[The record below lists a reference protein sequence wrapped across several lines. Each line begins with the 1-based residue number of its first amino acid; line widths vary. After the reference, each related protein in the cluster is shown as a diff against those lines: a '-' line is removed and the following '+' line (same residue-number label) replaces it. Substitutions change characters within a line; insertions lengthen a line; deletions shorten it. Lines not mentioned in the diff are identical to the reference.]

1 MHNYFKIILPFL
13 FALTL
18 FVGCKGNGGSATGDA
33 NDSTQV
39 VVEDPRH
46 IEYGVDV
53 TDLDEVQGKVANG
66 QIITSLLR
74 NLGAN
79 KAAITQAAFIPDSV
93 FDVRRMKA
101 GQRYSAY
108 YTQDSVPQ
116 LVYLVY
122 QHSVTDF
129 IVFHFEDSLHVE
141 QYTKPTTKKTRQGE
155 FVVETSLWNAI
166 IDANMNMTLAL
177 QLSDIYAWT
186 VDFFGLQKGDRFR
199 VYYDELFVDTVS
211 IGISK
216 IHAACY
222 TRGEKDIYAVFYEND
237 EVSGY
242 WDLEG
247 NNVKKAFLKAPLS
260 FSRISSK
267 FTYARKH
274 PVYKTVRPHTGVD
287 YAAPMGT
294 PVMAIGDGVVTFKG
308 YKGGGGHT
316 VKIKHNSTYTSA
328 YLHLSKYGKGIAE
341 GVRVTQGQVIGYV
354 GSSGTSTG
362 AHLDFRIWKNGTP
375 IDPLKMESPPT
386 EPIPSNARVEFD
398 SVKTVMVKILNE
410 ELGVTNEEFLR

>member
-1 MHNYFKIILPFL
+1 MRNCIKYIFASIILFVA
-13 FALTL
+13 FA
-18 FVGCKGNGGSATGDA
+18 FAGCKGNGAANEGDA
-33 NDSTQV
+33 NDSTHV
-39 VVEDPRH
+39 VVEEPRH

-53 TDLDEVQGKVANG
+53 TDLDVVQGKVANG

-74 NLGAN
+74 NLGAD
-79 KAAITQAAFIPDSV
+79 KKAITQAAFIPDSV

-141 QYTKPTTKKTRQGE
+141 QYTKPTTVKTRQGE

-166 IDANMNMTLAL
+166 IDADMNMVLAL

-237 EVSGY
+237 DVSGY

-260 FSRISSK
+260 FSRVSSK

-362 AHLDFRIWKNGTP
+362 PHLDFRIWKNGTP
-375 IDPLKMESPPT
+375 IDPLKMDSPPT
-386 EPIPSNARVEFD
+386 EPIPTNARAEFD
-398 SVKTVMVKILNE
+398 SVKTVMVKILNKE
-410 ELGVTNEEFLR
+410 QEVGNEE

>member
-1 MHNYFKIILPFL
+1 MHNYFKIILPFV

-141 QYTKPTTKKTRQGE
+141 QYTKPTTMKTRQGE

-410 ELGVTNEEFLR
+410 ELGMRN

>member
-1 MHNYFKIILPFL
+1 MYNYLKIILLIL
-13 FALTL
+13 FTATL
-18 FVGCKGNGGSATGDA
+18 FVGCNGSGANEGGGD

-39 VVEDPRH
+39 VEDPRT
-46 IEYGVDV
+46 IQYGVDV

-74 NLGAN
+74 NLGADQ
-79 KAAITQAAFIPDSV
+79 KAITQAAFIPESV

-101 GQRYSAY
+101 GNNYLAY
-108 YTQDSVPQ
+108 YTQDTVPQ

-129 IVFHFEDSLHVE
+129 IVFHFEDSLYVE
-141 QYTKPTTKKTRQGE
+141 QFIKPTTLKTRTGE

-166 IDANMNMTLAL
+166 VDADMNMELAL
-177 QLSDIYAWT
+177 QLSDVYAWT
-186 VDFFGLQKGDRFR
+186 VDFFGLQKGDGFK
-199 VYYDELFVDTVS
+199 VYYDELFVDSVS

-216 IHAACY
+216 IHAASY
-222 TRGEKDIYAVFYEND
+222 KRGDKELFAVFYEND
-237 EVSGY
+237 EVRGY
-242 WDLEG
+242 WDLDG
-247 NNVKKAFLKAPLS
+247 NNLKKAFLKAPLS

-267 FTYARKH
+267 FSYARKH
-274 PVYKTVRPHTGVD
+274 PVHKIVRPHTGVD

-316 VKIKHNSTYTSA
+316 VKIRHNSTYTSA
-328 YLHLSKYGKGIAE
+328 YLHLSKYGKGVVE
-341 GVRVTQGQVIGYV
+341 GARVSQGQVIGYV

-375 IDPLKMESPPT
+375 IDPLKMESSPT
-386 EPIPSNARVEFD
+386 EPIPANARAEFD
-398 SVKTVMVKILNE
+398 SVKTVMLQMLDSIK
-410 ELGVTNEEFLR
+410 

>member
-1 MHNYFKIILPFL
+1 MSLTQLL
-13 FALTL
+13 FSS
-18 FVGCKGNGGSATGDA
+18 N
-33 NDSTQV
+33 
-39 VVEDPRH
+39 
-46 IEYGVDV
+46 
-53 TDLDEVQGKVANG
+53 
-66 QIITSLLR
+66 
-74 NLGAN
+74 
-79 KAAITQAAFIPDSV
+79 
-93 FDVRRMKA
+93 M
-101 GQRYSAY
+101 AY

-141 QYTKPTTKKTRQGE
+141 QFTKPTNVKTRQGE
-155 FVVETSLWNAI
+155 FIVETSLWNAI
-166 IDANMNMTLAL
+166 IDADMNMTLAL

-237 EVSGY
+237 DVSGY

-267 FTYARKH
+267 FSYARKH
-274 PVYKTVRPHTGVD
+274 PIYKTVRPHTGVD

-308 YKGGGGHT
+308 YKGGGGRT

-354 GSSGTSTG
+354 GSSGSSTG
-362 AHLDFRIWKNGTP
+362 PHLDFRIWKNGTP

-386 EPIPSNARVEFD
+386 EPIPASARTEFD
-398 SVKTVMVKILNE
+398 SVKTVMVQLLDSIK
-410 ELGVTNEEFLR
+410 

>member
-1 MHNYFKIILPFL
+1 MREIFGYFIFCFL
-13 FALTL
+13 VLL
-18 FVGCKGNGGSATGDA
+18 SFVCCKDKKSDNISVEGVVDA
-33 NDSTQV
+33 V

-53 TDLDEVQGKVANG
+53 TDLDEVQGRVANG

-79 KAAITQAAFIPDSV
+79 KTAITQAAFIPDSI

-141 QYTKPTTKKTRQGE
+141 QYTKPTTLKTRQGE
-155 FVVETSLWNAI
+155 FVVETSLWHAI

-386 EPIPSNARVEFD
+386 EPIPANARAEFD
-398 SVKTVMVKILNE
+398 SVKTVMVKILN
-410 ELGVTNEEFLR
+410 N

>member
-18 FVGCKGNGGSATGDA
+18 FVGCKGNGGSADGEIS
-33 NDSTQV
+33 DSTQV
-39 VVEDPRH
+39 VVEEPRH

-74 NLGAN
+74 NLGTN
-79 KAAITQAAFIPDSV
+79 QKAITQAAFIPDSI
-93 FDVRRMKA
+93 FDVRRMRA

-141 QYTKPTTKKTRQGE
+141 QFTKPTNVKTRQGE
-155 FVVETSLWNAI
+155 FIVETSLWNAI
-166 IDANMNMTLAL
+166 IDADMNMTLAL

-237 EVSGY
+237 DVSGY

-274 PVYKTVRPHTGVD
+274 PIYKTVRPHTGVD

-354 GSSGTSTG
+354 GSSGSSTG
-362 AHLDFRIWKNGTP
+362 PHLDFRIWKNGTP

-386 EPIPSNARVEFD
+386 EPIPANARTEFD
-398 SVKTVMVKILNE
+398 SVKTVMVQLLDSIK
-410 ELGVTNEEFLR
+410 

>member
-1 MHNYFKIILPFL
+1 
-13 FALTL
+13 
-18 FVGCKGNGGSATGDA
+18 
-33 NDSTQV
+33 
-39 VVEDPRH
+39 
-46 IEYGVDV
+46 
-53 TDLDEVQGKVANG
+53 
-66 QIITSLLR
+66 
-74 NLGAN
+74 
-79 KAAITQAAFIPDSV
+79 
-93 FDVRRMKA
+93 
-101 GQRYSAY
+101 
-108 YTQDSVPQ
+108 
-116 LVYLVY
+116 
-122 QHSVTDF
+122 VTDF

-141 QYTKPTTKKTRQGE
+141 QFSKPTTVKTRMGE
-155 FVVETSLWNAI
+155 FVIETSLWNAI
-166 IDANMNMTLAL
+166 VGANMNMALAL

-186 VDFFGLQKGDRFR
+186 VDFFGLQKGDGFK

-211 IGISK
+211 VGISK

-222 TRGEKDIYAVFYEND
+222 THGDKELYAVFYEND

-247 NNVKKAFLKAPLS
+247 NNMKKAFLKAPLS

-316 VKIKHNSTYTSA
+316 VKIRHNSTYESA
-328 YLHLSKYGKGIAE
+328 YLHLSKYGKGIAT
-341 GVRVTQGQVIGYV
+341 GARVTQGQVIGYV

-386 EPIPSNARVEFD
+386 EPIPSNARAEFD
-398 SVKTVMVKILNE
+398 SVKTVMVNILN
-410 ELGVTNEEFLR
+410 N

>member
-18 FVGCKGNGGSATGDA
+18 FAGCKGRGGSEAGDA

-141 QYTKPTTKKTRQGE
+141 QYTKPTTMKTRQGE

-328 YLHLSKYGKGIAE
+328 YLHLSKYGKGVVE
-341 GVRVTQGQVIGYV
+341 GARVTQGQVIGYV

-386 EPIPSNARVEFD
+386 EPIPSNARAEFD

-410 ELGVTNEEFLR
+410 ELGMRSVE

>member
-1 MHNYFKIILPFL
+1 MHNYFKIILPFV

-18 FVGCKGNGGSATGDA
+18 LVGCKGKATDA
-33 NDSTQV
+33 TAGTNDSIQV

-53 TDLDEVQGKVANG
+53 TDLDEIQGKVANG

-79 KAAITQAAFIPDSV
+79 QKSITQAAFIPDSV

-101 GQRYSAY
+101 GNNYSAY

-141 QYTKPTTKKTRQGE
+141 QFSKPTIVKTRQGE

-216 IHAACY
+216 IYAACY

-316 VKIKHNSTYTSA
+316 VKIKHNSTYESA
-328 YLHLSKYGKGIAE
+328 YLHLSKYGKGITTGA
-341 GVRVTQGQVIGYV
+341 RVTQGQVIGYV

-386 EPIPSNARVEFD
+386 EPIPSNARAEFD

-410 ELGVTNEEFLR
+410 ELGVMNEEFLR

>member
-1 MHNYFKIILPFL
+1 MYNYLKIILLIL
-13 FALTL
+13 FTATL
-18 FVGCKGNGGSATGDA
+18 FVGCNGSGANEGGGD

-39 VVEDPRH
+39 VEDPRT
-46 IEYGVDV
+46 IQYGVDV

-74 NLGAN
+74 NLGADQ
-79 KAAITQAAFIPDSV
+79 KAITQAAFIPESV

-101 GQRYSAY
+101 GNNYLAY

-141 QYTKPTTKKTRQGE
+141 QFIKPTTLKTRTGE

-166 IDANMNMTLAL
+166 VDADMNMELAL
-177 QLSDIYAWT
+177 QLSDVYAWT
-186 VDFFGLQKGDRFR
+186 VDFFGLQKGDGFK
-199 VYYDELFVDTVS
+199 VYYDELFVDSVS

-216 IHAACY
+216 IHAASY
-222 TRGEKDIYAVFYEND
+222 KRGDKELFAVFYEND
-237 EVSGY
+237 EVRGY
-242 WDLEG
+242 WDLDG
-247 NNVKKAFLKAPLS
+247 NNLKKAFLKAPLS

-267 FTYARKH
+267 FSYARKH
-274 PVYKTVRPHTGVD
+274 PVHKIVRPHTGVD

-316 VKIKHNSTYTSA
+316 VKIRHNSTYTSA
-328 YLHLSKYGKGIAE
+328 YLHLSKYGKGVVE
-341 GVRVTQGQVIGYV
+341 GARVSQGQVIGYV

-386 EPIPSNARVEFD
+386 EPIPANARAEFD
-398 SVKTVMVKILNE
+398 SVKTVMLQMLDSIK
-410 ELGVTNEEFLR
+410 

>member
-1 MHNYFKIILPFL
+1 MYNYFKIILPFL

-18 FVGCKGNGGSATGDA
+18 FVGCKGNGGSGTTET
-33 NDSTQV
+33 NDSTQ

-53 TDLDEVQGKVANG
+53 TDLDVVQGKVANG

-74 NLGAN
+74 NLGADQ
-79 KAAITQAAFIPDSV
+79 KAITQAAFIPDTI

-141 QYTKPTTKKTRQGE
+141 QFVKPTTIKTRTGE
-155 FVVETSLWNAI
+155 FIVETSLWNAI
-166 IDANMNMTLAL
+166 IDANMNMNLAL

-186 VDFFGLQKGDRFR
+186 VDFFGLQKGDGFK

-216 IHAACY
+216 VHAACY
-222 TRGEKDIYAVFYEND
+222 SRGEKEIYAIFYEND

-247 NNVKKAFLKAPLS
+247 NNAKKAFLKAPLS

-341 GVRVTQGQVIGYV
+341 G
-354 GSSGTSTG
+354 
-362 AHLDFRIWKNGTP
+362 
-375 IDPLKMESPPT
+375 
-386 EPIPSNARVEFD
+386 
-398 SVKTVMVKILNE
+398 
-410 ELGVTNEEFLR
+410 

>member
-1 MHNYFKIILPFL
+1 MYNYLKIILPFL

-18 FVGCKGNGGSATGDA
+18 FAGCKGSGANGGGD

-39 VVEDPRH
+39 VVEEPRH

-53 TDLDEVQGKVANG
+53 TDLDVVQGKVANG

-74 NLGAN
+74 SLGAN
-79 KAAITQAAFIPDSV
+79 KTAITQAAFIPDSV

-141 QYTKPTTKKTRQGE
+141 QYTKPTTVKTRQGE
-155 FVVETSLWNAI
+155 FVVETSLWSAI
-166 IDANMNMTLAL
+166 IDANMNMVLAL

-216 IHAACY
+216 IYAACY

-267 FTYARKH
+267 FSYARKH
-274 PVYKTVRPHTGVD
+274 PVHKVVRPHTGVD

-294 PVMAIGDGVVTFKG
+294 PVMAIGDGVVIFKG

-328 YLHLSKYGKGIAE
+328 YLHLSKYGKGIAQ

-386 EPIPSNARVEFD
+386 EPIPTNARAEFD
-398 SVKTVMVKILNE
+398 SVKTIMVNILNDSIIS
-410 ELGVTNEEFLR
+410 L

>member
-1 MHNYFKIILPFL
+1 MCNCIKYIFASIILFVAFV
-13 FALTL
+13 FA
-18 FVGCKGNGGSATGDA
+18 GCKGNGAANEGNA

-39 VVEDPRH
+39 VVDEPRH
-46 IEYGVDV
+46 IEYGLDV
-53 TDLDEVQGKVANG
+53 TDLDEVQGKVVNG

-74 NLGAN
+74 NLGAD
-79 KAAITQAAFIPDSV
+79 KKAITQAAFIPDSV

-141 QYTKPTTKKTRQGE
+141 QYTKPTTMKTRQGE
-155 FVVETSLWNAI
+155 FIVETSLWNAI
-166 IDANMNMTLAL
+166 IDADMNMTLAL

-362 AHLDFRIWKNGTP
+362 PHLDFRIWKNGTP
-375 IDPLKMESPPT
+375 IDPLKMDSPPT
-386 EPIPSNARVEFD
+386 EPIPTNARAEFD
-398 SVKTVMVKILNE
+398 SVQTVMVKILNKE
-410 ELGVTNEEFLR
+410 QEVGNAE

>member
-1 MHNYFKIILPFL
+1 MYNYFKIILPFV

-18 FVGCKGNGGSATGDA
+18 FVGCKGKATDA
-33 NDSTQV
+33 TAESIDSTQV

-53 TDLDEVQGKVANG
+53 TDLDEVKGRVANG

-74 NLGAN
+74 NLGADQ
-79 KAAITQAAFIPDSV
+79 KAITQAAFIPDSV
-93 FDVRRMKA
+93 FDVRCMKA
-101 GQRYSAY
+101 GNSYSAY

-141 QYTKPTTKKTRQGE
+141 QFVKPTNVKTRTGE

-166 IDANMNMTLAL
+166 VDANMNMTLAL

-186 VDFFGLQKGDRFR
+186 VDFFGLQKGDGFK

-216 IHAACY
+216 IHAASY
-222 TRGEKDIYAVFYEND
+222 KRGDNKELVAVFYEND

-247 NNVKKAFLKAPLS
+247 NNMKKAFLKAPLS

-267 FTYARKH
+267 FSYARKH

-316 VKIKHNSTYTSA
+316 VKIRHNSTYESA
-328 YLHLSKYGKGIAE
+328 YLHLSKYGKGIAT
-341 GVRVTQGQVIGYV
+341 GARVTQGQVIGYV

-386 EPIPSNARVEFD
+386 EPIPSNARAEFD
-398 SVKTVMVKILNE
+398 SVKTVMVNILNE
-410 ELGVTNEEFLR
+410 KLGVTN

>member
-1 MHNYFKIILPFL
+1 MREIFGYFIFCFL
-13 FALTL
+13 VLL
-18 FVGCKGNGGSATGDA
+18 SFVCCKDKKSDNISVEGVVDA
-33 NDSTQV
+33 V

-53 TDLDEVQGKVANG
+53 TDLDEVQGRVANG

-79 KAAITQAAFIPDSV
+79 KTAITQAAFIPDSI

-141 QYTKPTTKKTRQGE
+141 QYTKPTTMKTRQGE

-386 EPIPSNARVEFD
+386 EPIPANARAEFD
-398 SVKTVMVKILNE
+398 SVKTVMVKILN
-410 ELGVTNEEFLR
+410 N

>member
-1 MHNYFKIILPFL
+1 LPFL

-18 FVGCKGNGGSATGDA
+18 FVGCKGNGGSGTTET
-33 NDSTQV
+33 NDSTQ

-53 TDLDEVQGKVANG
+53 TDLDEVKGRVANG

-74 NLGAN
+74 SLGADQ
-79 KAAITQAAFIPDSV
+79 KAITQAAFIPDSV

-101 GQRYSAY
+101 GNNYSAY
-108 YTQDSVPQ
+108 YTQDSVPP

-141 QYTKPTTKKTRQGE
+141 QFSKPTTVKTRMGE
-155 FVVETSLWNAI
+155 FVIETSLWNAI
-166 IDANMNMTLAL
+166 IGANMNMALAL

-186 VDFFGLQKGDRFR
+186 VDFFGLQKGDGFK

-216 IHAACY
+216 IYAASY
-222 TRGEKDIYAVFYEND
+222 KRGDKELFAVFYEND

-247 NNVKKAFLKAPLS
+247 NNMKKAFLKAPLS

-316 VKIKHNSTYTSA
+316 VKIKHNSTYESA
-328 YLHLSKYGKGIAE
+328 YLHLSKYGKGITTGA
-341 GVRVTQGQVIGYV
+341 RVTQGQVIGYV

-375 IDPLKMESPPT
+375 IDPLRMESPPT
-386 EPIPSNARVEFD
+386 EPIPSNARAEFD
-398 SVKTVMVKILNE
+398 SVKTVMVNILN
-410 ELGVTNEEFLR
+410 N

>member
-1 MHNYFKIILPFL
+1 MRNCIKYIFASIILFVA
-13 FALTL
+13 FAIA
-18 FVGCKGNGGSATGDA
+18 GCKGNGAANEGDA

-39 VVEDPRH
+39 VVEEPRH

-53 TDLDEVQGKVANG
+53 TDLDVVQGKVANG

-79 KAAITQAAFIPDSV
+79 KTAITQAAFIPDSV

-141 QYTKPTTKKTRQGE
+141 QYTKPTTVKTRQGE

-166 IDANMNMTLAL
+166 IDADMNMVLAL

-237 EVSGY
+237 DVSGY

-362 AHLDFRIWKNGTP
+362 PHLDFRIWKNGTP

-386 EPIPSNARVEFD
+386 EPIPTNARAEFD
-398 SVKTVMVKILNE
+398 SVKTVMVNILNE
-410 ELGVTNEEFLR
+410 ELGVTNEE